1 MGQAHRTRSSLSSRW
16 GKLWRGSDPPHLWLS
31 RLVEKEHI
39 MAEYWESA
47 HIRGQQ
53 TLGVWATFA
62 PDFTVGEV
70 TLASHTADVAAILT
84 RINDRDV
91 QQDVV
96 DLAAITRD
104 SNYEFIHDVN
114 MRAPQVI
121 DANLPPDDD
130 LHGELDDVFAVYPET
145 QETNLERARL
155 LVSLWTI
162 VNEERA
168 AMTPPLPALEVG
180 GTTVAEFQTAVTN
193 HPALLQTVADER
205 AQLSQL
211 KSQLSAHVRKVDRA
225 NKRWYQA
232 WSNNF
237 AAGSPEI
244 DALSLI
250 DVETGTSPPTPLEI
264 DALTQTDTSVQV
276 TYVSGGG
283 RRATS
288 LTLLYQI
295 VGIDAAFSHP
305 TPVVLTGH
313 TIGPFS
319 AGQTINLKT
328 RAENSA
334 GAVEGEGKTVAI
346 A

>member
-1 MGQAHRTRSSLSSRW
+1 
-16 GKLWRGSDPPHLWLS
+16 
-31 RLVEKEHI
+31 
-39 MAEYWESA
+39 
-47 HIRGQQ
+47 
-53 TLGVWATFA
+53 
-62 PDFTVGEV
+62 
-70 TLASHTADVAAILT
+70 
-84 RINDRDV
+84 
-91 QQDVV
+91 
-96 DLAAITRD
+96 
-104 SNYEFIHDVN
+104 
-114 MRAPQVI
+114 
-121 DANLPPDDD
+121 
-130 LHGELDDVFAVYPET
+130 
-145 QETNLERARL
+145 
-155 LVSLWTI
+155 
-162 VNEERA
+162 
-168 AMTPPLPALEVG
+168 
-180 GTTVAEFQTAVTN
+180 
-193 HPALLQTVADER
+193 
-205 AQLSQL
+205 
-211 KSQLSAHVRKVDRA
+211 HVRKVDRA